1 MLKALQIYMLFL
13 FQLTV
18 NERIVVGKNYYS
30 AKIFPLRRVFCTTA
44 QELYFRCVGIFV
56 PLRWYDCTK
65 AVKIFW
71 YYCGISQKF
80 CRTLIRIGV
89 FVFLN
94 FYEFSEKCHFARWDG
109 MVILPF
115 WRIYLAEIL
124 QTYFF
129 FGKLFLSL
137 NFVTF

>member
-1 MLKALQIYMLFL
+1 MPFL

-44 QELYFRCVGIFV
+44 LELYFRCVGIFV

-71 YYCGISQKF
+71 YYCGIGQKF

-89 FVFLN
+89 LSIGTFANFLR
-94 FYEFSEKCHFARWDG
+94 SVTSRDG
-109 MVILPF
+109 MAWRFFLFGAFILLKYCRLISF
-115 WRIYLAEIL
+115 LVN
-124 QTYFF
+124 FF
-129 FGKLFLSL
+129 FL
-137 NFVTF
+137 